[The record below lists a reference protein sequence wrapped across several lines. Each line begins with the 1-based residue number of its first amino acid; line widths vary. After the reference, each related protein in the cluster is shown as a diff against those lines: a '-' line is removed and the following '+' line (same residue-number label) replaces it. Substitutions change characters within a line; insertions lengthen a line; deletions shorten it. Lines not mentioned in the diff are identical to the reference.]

1 MTSDATHPESEIFE
15 NVTEVADLG
24 CFGEAEPRLRLL
36 ETARAY
42 AMWNVDTPAPPAGS
56 TPPTGN
62 ETMNKERT
70 TAAGPTVPL
79 EKTPAAGLPTPPE
92 GRAFSKPRGW

>member
-1 MTSDATHPESEIFE
+1 MTS
-15 NVTEVADLG
+15 AD
-24 CFGEAEPRLRLL
+24 FGEAEPRLRLL

-79 EKTPAAGLPTPPE
+79 EKTPSVGLPAPPE